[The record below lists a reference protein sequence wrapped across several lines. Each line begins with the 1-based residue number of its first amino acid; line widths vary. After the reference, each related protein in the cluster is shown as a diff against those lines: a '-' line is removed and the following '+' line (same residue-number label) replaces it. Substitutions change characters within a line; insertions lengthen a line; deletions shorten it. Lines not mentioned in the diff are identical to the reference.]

1 MRTFAKLM
9 LVLGIAV
16 LVLAMCVSND
26 SRNSSRSRGSNKV
39 WLTCPTLFPAYEG
52 GSTIEGT
59 LCNYWYNVPESAV
72 NSFLDNTRG
81 GNIQQNSVKASCSD
95 GQCVVRFK
103 ALATER

>member
-16 LVLAMCVSND
+16 LVLAMCVSGD
-26 SRNSSRSRGSNKV
+26 SRDSGRSSSSKV
-39 WLTCPTLFPAYEG
+39 WLSCPTLFPGYEG

-59 LCNYWYNVPESAV
+59 LCKYWYNVPESAV
-72 NSFLDNTRG
+72 GRFLDNTRG
-81 GNIQQNSVKASCSD
+81 SNIQQNSVKASCSD

>member
-16 LVLAMCVSND
+16 LALAMCVSGD
-26 SRNSSRSRGSNKV
+26 SRDSGRSSNKV
-39 WLTCPTLFPAYEG
+39 WLSCPTLFPGYEG
-52 GSTIEGT
+52 GSAIEGT
-59 LCNYWYNVPESAV
+59 LCKYWYNVPESAV
-72 NSFLDNTRG
+72 DRFLDGTRG
-81 GNIQQNSVKASCSD
+81 GNIQQNSVKASCSN